1 MKKLLSFFAVVV
13 ILGLLT
19 FAFLPGLIDQTQSK
33 NAAKNVLENVI
44 EQNYEKAFESIY
56 YFDRESDV
64 EPTISYEEAKKEWI
78 QRVTDLRDEGV
89 YLVDFKQLQVRLD
102 DTYPKGTVDLVIMEN
117 GKESIKEDVSLWFAR
132 GDEKWK
138 LGMLNYYHDEKEEE
152 WEKALS
158 GNFN

>member
-1 MKKLLSFFAVVV
+1 MKKLLTFVAVVV
-13 ILGLLT
+13 ILGLLS

-56 YFDRESDV
+56 FFDRESDV
-64 EPTISYEEAKKEWI
+64 EPTISYKDAKKEWI
-78 QRVTDLRDEGV
+78 QRVTALRDEGI
-89 YLVDFKQLQVRLD
+89 YLVDYKRLQVQLD
-102 DTYPKGTVDLVIMEN
+102 DTYPTGTVDLVIMED
-117 GKESIKEDVSLWFAR
+117 GEEKIKKDVWLWFAR

-138 LGMLNYYHDEKEEE
+138 LGMIDYYHDDKEEE

>member
-1 MKKLLSFFAVVV
+1 MKQLLFYFAVVV
-13 ILGLLT
+13 ILGLLS

-44 EQNYEKAFESIY
+44 EQNYDKAFESIY
-56 YFDRESDV
+56 FFDRESDV

-78 QRVTDLRDEGV
+78 QRVTALKNEGI
-89 YLVDFKQLQVRLD
+89 YLVDFKRLQVRLD
-102 DTYPKGTVDLVIMEN
+102 DTYPTGTVDLVIMED
-117 GKESIKEDVSLWFAR
+117 GKEKIKEDVSLWFAR

-138 LGMLNYYHDEKEEE
+138 LGMLNHYHEDREEA